1 MAFRNHHPPD
11 GSHNIKPS
19 SVLRSFMHRRTV
31 SEKAPSSSNSSKDPF
46 ISSSRHGV
54 NQAISFLPHDHPHHR
69 ALGELQQ
76 NQQSQTL
83 NPPKKSKEGKRP
95 NTSGEGHKS
104 LHKKTLSSISLKS
117 LTGRDGDKASKS
129 KDETKPKRTK
139 SSTNLSNLLS
149 RTKSSKSLRKEAA
162 EEEARQQKDKEN
174 QNPTSPAPTDTPARP
189 PPIYAQFSSECF
201 ARQPLGGKF
210 LEDEIDLY
218 TPREYSPGKQRNFYE
233 GPGHAP
239 TLGRRDSGSQR
250 PRSTYLPSNFSIQDI
265 SRRIS
270 GGSSRRNSAEIIRK
284 VSGARRSSS
293 EREVA
298 AKSEKTG
305 PHRGQ
310 RVLAAVS
317 ALSAKSKGP
326 AAPEPMQ
333 VLEDKDID
341 REFEAMLDRR
351 NIPEHQRGKMRNLA
365 KSMKRDFIK
374 QDWAEIAAARN
385 GRPGTNGS
393 DSSAD
398 ATAAHDVPEAKAKR
412 PRSLTFTSFKGSL
425 SRGSSKEPQSP
436 TKKQRPQGTLGNH
449 SRKNSSESVDGGS
462 RSLSMSGAAVA
473 HALVAKAKGQLPE
486 DFVAYLRKVQKP
498 ELVEVG
504 RLHKLRLLLRNETV
518 AWTEEFIGHGGM
530 EEIVGLLHRIMEVEW
545 RYVTDGLQLCS
556 SMLTMLQRG
565 ARRCLTT

>member
-1 MAFRNHHPPD
+1 
-11 GSHNIKPS
+11 
-19 SVLRSFMHRRTV
+19 
-31 SEKAPSSSNSSKDPF
+31 
-46 ISSSRHGV
+46 
-54 NQAISFLPHDHPHHR
+54 
-69 ALGELQQ
+69 
-76 NQQSQTL
+76 
-83 NPPKKSKEGKRP
+83 
-95 NTSGEGHKS
+95 
-104 LHKKTLSSISLKS
+104 
-117 LTGRDGDKASKS
+117 
-129 KDETKPKRTK
+129 
-139 SSTNLSNLLS
+139 
-149 RTKSSKSLRKEAA
+149 
-162 EEEARQQKDKEN
+162 
-174 QNPTSPAPTDTPARP
+174 
-189 PPIYAQFSSECF
+189 
-201 ARQPLGGKF
+201 

-326 AAPEPMQ
+326 AAPEPLQ

-565 ARRCLTT
+565 ARRCPTT